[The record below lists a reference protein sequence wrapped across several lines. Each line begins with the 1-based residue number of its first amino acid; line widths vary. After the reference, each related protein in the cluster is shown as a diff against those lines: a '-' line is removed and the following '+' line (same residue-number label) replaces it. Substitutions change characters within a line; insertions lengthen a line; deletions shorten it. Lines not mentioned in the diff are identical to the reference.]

1 MKKLILTA
9 TFATCIAPLSA
20 HAQEDSATVNRIEP
34 YVAVM
39 GGYNDFDDPQT
50 ENLPDGIPGDYS
62 GTMVEGIAGVNYN
75 VGRLVLGVE
84 GNVAKG
90 IEGDIDWEYGA
101 AGRAGVK
108 LGKDSMFF
116 GKVGYEW
123 TNFAALGPD
132 SKDYDGMTYGMGVE
146 LSAADMGMS
155 ANRSNLRFRGQVD
168 TRGNFHSLRPMA
180 GIVLKY

>member
-1 MKKLILTA
+1 
-9 TFATCIAPLSA
+9 
-20 HAQEDSATVNRIEP
+20 
-34 YVAVM
+34 
-39 GGYNDFDDPQT
+39 
-50 ENLPDGIPGDYS
+50 
-62 GTMVEGIAGVNYN
+62 
-75 VGRLVLGVE
+75 
-84 GNVAKG
+84 
-90 IEGDIDWEYGA
+90 
-101 AGRAGVK
+101 
-108 LGKDSMFF
+108 MFF